1 MALQLELPEDF
12 PIPPSLALQLAGT
25 CASHPFLY
33 AKALIQLGH
42 EPLAARQTKT
52 LLGRPALAYPSVF
65 SYVSH
70 IRAKDGWTGLWRG
83 LTPKLCSLALQH
95 LTQEKFNESYPAEP
109 ELAEQVEEELTE
121 EEKRE
126 RFLKVTLRE
135 IACKI
140 TCVVVTHPLQ
150 VIAYRAM
157 AEFVGGDGAYSGGL
171 TFGLYGGVCEIVKE
185 NGIVGLWSGLV
196 PRLLGDVGILATT
209 AGLTFLVNN
218 YVVSEKEM
226 KQYTGHLAGLLAS
239 SLFYP
244 FQVVTTC
251 MAVSRSGLAMGY
263 PPCMPFYG
271 SWLDCLQQ
279 LKARNQLKR
288 GSSLLWRYYSGPQM
302 IVGDRVHPLDSTKLR
317 SPLKAA

>member
-1 MALQLELPEDF
+1 M
-12 PIPPSLALQLAGT
+12 G
-25 CASHPFLY
+25 
-33 AKALIQLGH
+33 
-42 EPLAARQTKT
+42 
-52 LLGRPALAYPSVF
+52 
-65 SYVSH
+65 
-70 IRAKDGWTGLWRG
+70 
-83 LTPKLCSLALQH
+83 
-95 LTQEKFNESYPAEP
+95 NYPAEP
-109 ELAEQVEEELTE
+109 ELAEQVEEELSE
-121 EEKRE
+121 EEKRA
-126 RFLKVTLRE
+126 RFLRVTLRE

-140 TCVVVTHPLQ
+140 TCVVVTQPLQ

-171 TFGLYGGVCEIVKE
+171 TFGLYGGVCEIIKE
-185 NGIVGLWSGLV
+185 NGVVGLWSGLV

-239 SLFYP
+239 SLFY
-244 FQVVTTC
+244 
-251 MAVSRSGLAMGY
+251 S
-263 PPCMPFYG
+263 

-302 IVGDRVHPLDSTKLR
+302 IVGDKVHPLDSTRLR
-317 SPLKAA
+317 SPTRAA

>member
-1 MALQLELPEDF
+1 M
-12 PIPPSLALQLAGT
+12 G
-25 CASHPFLY
+25 
-33 AKALIQLGH
+33 
-42 EPLAARQTKT
+42 
-52 LLGRPALAYPSVF
+52 
-65 SYVSH
+65 
-70 IRAKDGWTGLWRG
+70 
-83 LTPKLCSLALQH
+83 
-95 LTQEKFNESYPAEP
+95 
-109 ELAEQVEEELTE
+109 TE

-126 RFLKVTLRE
+126 RFLKVTIRE

-171 TFGLYGGVCEIVKE
+171 TFGLY
-185 NGIVGLWSGLV
+185 VGLWSGLV

-244 FQVVTTC
+244 
-251 MAVSRSGLAMGY
+251 
-263 PPCMPFYG
+263 
-271 SWLDCLQQ
+271 
-279 LKARNQLKR
+279 
-288 GSSLLWRYYSGPQM
+288 
-302 IVGDRVHPLDSTKLR
+302 
-317 SPLKAA
+317 